1 MQWFC
6 FKPNLLSLI
15 DQIHGDSSQILDLG
29 FSFSFSEMGKEIT
42 SRAQEI
48 TPVEPQMAGG
58 RTGPAQQPHFTSLGQ
73 CPHHNVKELH

>member
-48 TPVEPQMAGG
+48 TPVEPQMAGL
-58 RTGPAQQPHFTSLGQ
+58 AQPSSLTL
-73 CPHHNVKELH
+73 PPWANVLLTM